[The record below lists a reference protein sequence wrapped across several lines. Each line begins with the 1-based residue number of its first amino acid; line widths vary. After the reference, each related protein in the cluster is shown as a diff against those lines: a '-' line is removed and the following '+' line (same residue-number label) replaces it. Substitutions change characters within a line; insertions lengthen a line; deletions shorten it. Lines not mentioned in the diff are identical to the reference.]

1 MGRRGRILAGTAAL
15 LLLAGGAVKIF
26 QQPVGMAL
34 LKRAVAERAGR
45 DITAGLPDGLHVGL
59 CGTGSPLP
67 SPNRAG
73 PCNVVIA
80 GRHVF
85 VVDAGEHGAANITMM
100 GIPNARIDALFLTH
114 YHSDHIDG
122 MGPMMMLR
130 WTGRSATA
138 PLPVYGPKGVE
149 EVVSGF
155 NAAYTQDFSYRTTH
169 HGAKLVPPGGA
180 GGTAMPFDIPEGS
193 DSAVVYTGDGL
204 KVTAFRVDHGPVKP
218 AVGYRFDYKGRSAV
232 FSGDTRRTK
241 TVIAAAKGADLLIHE
256 ALQPR
261 LTKLLTDGL
270 EAKGV
275 HNTAQLTR
283 DIVNYHTT
291 PEQAAEVAK
300 AASVRELVLSHIVPA
315 VPGRFFYP
323 AFLGDAPS
331 RFPGKLIVGEDGML
345 FSLPAGSRAIEQ
357 KQVMK

>member
-1 MGRRGRILAGTAAL
+1 MRKRGRILIGAAAL
-15 LLLAGGAVKIF
+15 LLIAGGAIKIF
-26 QQPVGMAL
+26 QQPIGMAL

-45 DITAGLPDGLHVGL
+45 DITAELPDGLHVGL

-67 SPNRAG
+67 SPDRAG

-100 GIPNARIDALFLTH
+100 GIPNGKIDALFLTH

-122 MGPMMMLR
+122 LGPMMMLR
-130 WTGRSATA
+130 WTGASATA
-138 PLPVYGPKGVE
+138 PLPIHGPSGVE
-149 EVVSGF
+149 DVVSGF
-155 NAAYTQDFSYRTTH
+155 NTAYGQDFGYRTAH
-169 HGAKLVPPGGA
+169 HGAKLVPPSGA
-180 GGTAMPFDIPEGS
+180 GGTAVPFTIPEGS
-193 DSAVVYTGDGL
+193 DSAVVFAQNGL

-232 FSGDTRRTK
+232 FSGDTKRVDTL
-241 TVIAAAKGADLLIHE
+241 TAAAKGADLLIHE

-261 LTKLLTDGL
+261 LTQLLTQGL

-291 PEQAAEVAK
+291 PEQAAEIAK
-300 AASVRELVLSHIVPA
+300 AAGVRELVLSHIVPA

-323 AFLGDAPS
+323 AFLGDARS
-331 RFPGKLIVGEDGML
+331 RFDGPLIVGEDGLL
-345 FSLPAGSRAIEQ
+345 FSMPAGSKAIEQ
-357 KQVMK
+357 RQLMK